1 MKTIQFRVLCG
12 FLLLCGS
19 LLLLSACGGGGGGD
33 GSSVTV
39 ETGTVSI
46 SLTDA
51 QSGYNAVVLTIKEIG
66 VVASNTANTYYN
78 STQLDKLPLTVNILD
93 FPDEA
98 TLQLADI
105 EVTLPENGEPVC
117 FKQIRLVLAAE
128 GDPDCPGPICN
139 YVIETDDPTQYEL
152 KTPSGQ
158 QSGLK
163 ILTPNDFC
171 IDATDDTAQV
181 SIDFDP
187 ATAIVHND
195 NNGNGNNKD
204 KYILKPT
211 GIRIIEG
218 SWSSA
223 PQSFIDGLVA
233 VPTYNSGS
241 LCQEFATTPLVTI
254 AAYEQG
260 TAGTPVVQTVALAEG
275 PVSGAEVCADW
286 CTEDQVPSV
295 CITDCEASL
304 LSECYYSGKFKLLLP
319 GMGSYDL
326 TANWEGLGAS
336 ESAVGYNSSIL
347 FELLED

>member
-1 MKTIQFRVLCG
+1 MKTIQAKVLYG

-19 LLLLSACGGGGGGD
+19 LLLLTACGGGGGDD
-33 GSSVTV
+33 GASVTV
-39 ETGTVSI
+39 ETGTVSV

-66 VVASNTANTYYN
+66 VVASNTATSYYN
-78 STQLDKLPLTVNILD
+78 STQLDNLPLTVNILD

-98 TLQLADI
+98 TLHLADI
-105 EVTLPENGEPVC
+105 EIDLPENGEPLC

-128 GDPDCPGPICN
+128 GDPDCPDPICN
-139 YVIETDDPTQYEL
+139 YVIGTDDPTPYEL

-158 QSGLK
+158 QSGVK

-171 IDATDDTAQV
+171 IDANNVTARV

-187 ATAIVHND
+187 ATAIVHNA
-195 NNGNGNNKD
+195 NNANNND

-218 SWSSA
+218 NWMNA
-223 PQSFIDGLVA
+223 PQSFINGLVA

-241 LCQEFATTPLVTI
+241 LCEELATTPMVDI
-254 AAYEQG
+254 AAFDLG
-260 TAGTPVVQTVALAEG
+260 IVDRPAVQTVALADG
-275 PVSGAEVCADW
+275 PVSGADVCNNW
-286 CTEDQVPSV
+286 CAEDQAPVACSE
-295 CITDCEASL
+295 DCQAGL

-319 GMGSYDL
+319 HRANYDL
-326 TANWEGLGAS
+326 KANWEGFVAS
-336 ESAVGYNSSIL
+336 EAAVTYNSSIL
-347 FELLED
+347 LELSAE